1 MKSPDIPS
9 NELSRLAAL
18 KKFEILDT
26 FSEKEFDDI
35 TFLAAQICGT
45 PIALISLID
54 ENRQWFKSKVGLSE
68 AETSRN
74 IAFCAHAING
84 NELFEVQNAL
94 KDERFADN
102 PLVTGELHVRFYAG
116 MPLTTSDGLNLGT
129 LCVLDHIPRKLDD
142 NQLQA
147 MESLSRLVVRLI
159 EGRFHAIQQSRVEAE
174 LTEQRAALHESN
186 EQVHLALSVAKLGAW
201 DWSIPTNKVIYD
213 KRWYEMVGY
222 EHLELDFSLSI
233 FGKLLHPDDL
243 ASTTEL
249 LEAHLKSKADSC
261 DIEFRMV
268 HKAGHVVWINSI
280 GKVMERD
287 ADGSPIR
294 MIGMHM
300 DISER
305 KLAELAIEARDDV
318 VKRIAQIAKVGGW
331 SLDLITNELYW
342 TDGIKH
348 IHEVELDYVP
358 DVDTAIS
365 FYKPEAQT
373 VIREAIA
380 HAVKTGKSW
389 DLEQPLVTAKGNKIW
404 VRSQGSPI
412 TKDGKVVRLAG
423 ATQDITRY
431 KLAEDEIKKLAFYDA
446 LTKLPNLRLL
456 TDRLRQVIYRA
467 KRSECFGA
475 LMFIDLDNFKK
486 LNDTLGH
493 AKGDDLLQQV
503 ANRLLESVR
512 DTDIVARLGGD
523 EFVVVLDTLSRDY
536 DQAKEQ
542 AQQVGNKIINVL
554 NQRYFLGW
562 DKFDISSSI
571 GVTLLNGQQDS
582 TMLLKNA
589 DIAMYQAKADGRNCM
604 RFFDDS
610 TLKK

>member
-9 NELSRLAAL
+9 NEVSRLAAL

-26 FSEKEFDDI
+26 ISEKEFDDI
-35 TFLAAQICGT
+35 TFLASQICGT
-45 PIALISLID
+45 PIALVSFID
-54 ENRQWFKSKVGLSE
+54 ENRQWFKSKIGLSE
-68 AETSRN
+68 AETSREVS
-74 IAFCAHAING
+74 FCAHAINN

-102 PLVTGELHVRFYAG
+102 PLVTGELNVRFYAG

-129 LCVLDHIPRKLDD
+129 LCVLDHVPRKLDD

-147 MESLSRLVVRLI
+147 MESLSRLVMRLI
-159 EGRFHAIQQSRVEAE
+159 EGRLQDIQQSRVEVE
-174 LTEQRAALHESN
+174 LTEQRAALNESN
-186 EQVHLALSVAKLGAW
+186 ERVHLALSVAKLGAW
-201 DWSIPTNKVIYD
+201 DWYIPTNKVIYD

-222 EHLELDFSLSI
+222 EHLELDFSTPI
-233 FGKLLHPDDL
+233 FEKLLHPDDL
-243 ASTTEL
+243 ASTL
-249 LEAHLKSKADSC
+249 VALEAHLKSKADSY

-268 HKAGHVVWINSI
+268 HKAGHAVWVNSI

-423 ATQDITRY
+423 AAQDITRY
-431 KLAEDEIKKLAFYDA
+431 KLAEEKIKQLAFYDA
-446 LTKLPNLRLL
+446 LTKLPNRRLL
-456 TDRLRQVIYRA
+456 TDRLKQVIYRT
-467 KRSECFGA
+467 KRSRCFGA

-542 AQQVGNKIINVL
+542 ARLVGNKIINAL

-562 DKFDISSSI
+562 DKFDTSSSI

-582 TMLLKNA
+582 AMLLKNA

>member
-1 MKSPDIPS
+1 MKSPAIPS
-9 NELSRLAAL
+9 NEVSRLAAL

-35 TFLAAQICGT
+35 TLLASQVCGT

-54 ENRQWFKSKVGLSE
+54 ENRQWFKSKVGLSK
-68 AETSRN
+68 AETSREVS
-74 IAFCAHAING
+74 FCAHAINN

-94 KDERFADN
+94 EDERFADN
-102 PLVTGELHVRFYAG
+102 PLVTGELDVRFYAG
-116 MPLTTSDGLNLGT
+116 IPLTTSDGLNLGT
-129 LCVLDHIPRKLDD
+129 LCVLDHVPRKLDE
-142 NQLQA
+142 NQLQG
-147 MESLSRLVVRLI
+147 MESLSRLVMRLI
-159 EGRFHAIQQSRVEAE
+159 EGRLNDIQQSRVEAE
-174 LTEQRAALHESN
+174 LAQERVALHDSN
-186 EQVHLALSVAKLGAW
+186 ERVHLALSVAKLGAW
-201 DWSIPTNKVIYD
+201 DWYIPTNKVIYD

-222 EHLELDFSLSI
+222 EHLELDFSTPI
-233 FGKLLHPDDL
+233 FEKLLHPDDL
-243 ASTTEL
+243 ASTL
-249 LEAHLKSKADSC
+249 VALEVHLKSKADNY

-268 HKAGHVVWINSI
+268 HKAGHAVWINSI

-287 ADGSPIR
+287 ADGTPIR

-305 KLAELAIEARDDV
+305 KAAELAIEARDDV
-318 VKRIAQIAKVGGW
+318 VKRMAQIAKVGGW

-373 VIREAIA
+373 VIREAIV

-423 ATQDITRY
+423 AAQDITRY
-431 KLAEDEIKKLAFYDA
+431 KIAEEKIKKLAYFDD
-446 LTKLPNLRLL
+446 LTKLPNLRSL
-456 TDRLRQVIYRA
+456 TDGLKQVIYRA
-467 KRSECFGA
+467 KRSKCFGA
-475 LMFIDLDNFKK
+475 VLFIDLDNFKK

-523 EFVVVLDTLSRDY
+523 EFVVVLDTLSSDY

-542 AQQVGNKIINVL
+542 AQLVGNKIINAL

-562 DKFDISSSI
+562 DKFDTSSSI

-582 TMLLKNA
+582 AMLLKNA
-589 DIAMYQAKADGRNCM
+589 DTAMYQAKADGRNCM

-610 TLKK
+610 KLKK

>member
-9 NELSRLAAL
+9 NEVSRLAAL

-26 FSEKEFDDI
+26 ISEKEFDDI
-35 TFLAAQICGT
+35 TFLASQICGT
-45 PIALISLID
+45 PIALVSFID
-54 ENRQWFKSKVGLSE
+54 ENRQWFKSKIGLSE
-68 AETSRN
+68 AETSREVS
-74 IAFCAHAING
+74 FCAHAINN

-102 PLVTGELHVRFYAG
+102 PLVTGELNVRFYAG

-129 LCVLDHIPRKLDD
+129 LCVLDHVPRKLDE

-147 MESLSRLVVRLI
+147 MESLSRLVMRLI
-159 EGRFHAIQQSRVEAE
+159 EGRLHAIQQSRVEAE
-174 LTEQRAALHESN
+174 LAQERAALRESN

-213 KRWYEMVGY
+213 KRWYKMVGY
-222 EHLELDFSLSI
+222 EHLELDFSTPI
-233 FGKLLHPDDL
+233 FEKLLHPDDL
-243 ASTTEL
+243 ASTL
-249 LEAHLKSKADSC
+249 VALEAHLKSKADSY
-261 DIEFRMV
+261 DIEFRML
-268 HKAGHVVWINSI
+268 HKAGQAIWINSI

-305 KLAELAIEARDDV
+305 KAAEVAIEARDDV
-318 VKRIAQIAKVGGW
+318 VKRIAQLAKVGGW

-348 IHEVELDYVP
+348 IHEVDLDYVP
-358 DVDTAIS
+358 DVETAIS
-365 FYKPEAQT
+365 FYKPEAQA
-373 VIREAIA
+373 VIREAVA
-380 HAVKTGKSW
+380 LGMKTGKSW
-389 DLEQPLVTAKGNKIW
+389 DVELPLVTAKGNEIW
-404 VRSQGSPI
+404 IRSQGSPI

-431 KLAEDEIKKLAFYDA
+431 KIAEEKIKKLAYFDD
-446 LTKLPNLRLL
+446 LTKLPNLRSL
-456 TDRLRQVIYRA
+456 TDGLKQVIYRA
-467 KRSECFGA
+467 KRSKCFGA
-475 LMFIDLDNFKK
+475 VLFIDLDNFKK

-523 EFVVVLDTLSRDY
+523 EFVVVLDTLSSDY

-542 AQQVGNKIINVL
+542 AQLVGNKIINAL

-562 DKFDISSSI
+562 DKFDTSSSI

-582 TMLLKNA
+582 AMLLKNA
-589 DIAMYQAKADGRNCM
+589 DTAMYQAKADGRNCM

-610 TLKK
+610 KLKK

>member
-1 MKSPDIPS
+1 MKNPDIPS
-9 NELSRLAAL
+9 NEVSRLAAL

-35 TFLAAQICGT
+35 TLLASQVCGT

-54 ENRQWFKSKVGLSE
+54 ENRQWFKSKVGLSKV
-68 AETSRN
+68 ETSREVS
-74 IAFCAHAING
+74 FCAHAINN

-102 PLVTGELHVRFYAG
+102 PLVTGELNVRFYAG

-129 LCVLDHIPRKLDD
+129 LCVLDHVPRKLDD

-147 MESLSRLVVRLI
+147 MESLSRLVMRLI
-159 EGRFHAIQQSRVEAE
+159 EGRLQDIQQSRVEVE
-174 LTEQRAALHESN
+174 LTEQRAALNESN
-186 EQVHLALSVAKLGAW
+186 ERVHLALSVAKLGAW
-201 DWSIPTNKVIYD
+201 DWYIPTNKVIYD

-222 EHLELDFSLSI
+222 EHLELDFSTPI
-233 FGKLLHPDDL
+233 FEKLLHPDDL
-243 ASTTEL
+243 ASTL
-249 LEAHLKSKADSC
+249 VALEAHLKSKADSY

-287 ADGSPIR
+287 VDGSPIR

-423 ATQDITRY
+423 AAQDITRY
-431 KLAEDEIKKLAFYDA
+431 KLAEEKIKQLAFYDA
-446 LTKLPNLRLL
+446 LTKLPNRRLL
-456 TDRLRQVIYRA
+456 TDRLKQVIYRA
-467 KRSECFGA
+467 KRSKCFGA

-542 AQQVGNKIINVL
+542 AQLVGNKIINVL

-571 GVTLLNGQQDS
+571 GVALLNGQQDS
-582 TMLLKNA
+582 AILLKNA
-589 DIAMYQAKADGRNCM
+589 DIAMYQAKAHGRNCM

-610 TLKK
+610 ALKK

>member
-35 TFLAAQICGT
+35 TYLTAQICGT
-45 PIALISLID
+45 PIALISLVD
-54 ENRQWFKSKVGLSE
+54 ENRQWFKSKVGISE
-68 AETSRN
+68 AETSRD
-74 IAFCAHAING
+74 IAFCAHAINN
-84 NELFEVQNAL
+84 NELFEVQDAL

-102 PLVTGELHVRFYAG
+102 PLVTGELDVRFYAG
-116 MPLTTSDGLNLGT
+116 MPLTTSDGLNLGA
-129 LCVLDHIPRKLDD
+129 LCVLDHVPRKLDD

-147 MESLSRLVVRLI
+147 MESLSRLVMRLI
-159 EGRFHAIQQSRVEAE
+159 EGRLHAIQQSRIEIQLKE
-174 LTEQRAALHESN
+174 DQAALHESN
-186 EQVHLALSVAKLGAW
+186 ERVHLALSVAKLGAW
-201 DWSIPTNKVIYD
+201 DWYIPTNKVIYD

-305 KLAELAIEARDDV
+305 KLAELAIEARDEV
-318 VKRIAQIAKVGGW
+318 VSRTAQLAKVGGW
-331 SLDLITNELYW
+331 SLDLSRNELYW
-342 TDGIKH
+342 NDGMKR
-348 IHEVELDYVP
+348 IHEVEMDYVP
-358 DVDTAIS
+358 DLETAIS
-365 FYKPEAQT
+365 FYKPEAQA
-373 VIREAIA
+373 VIREAVA
-380 HAVKTGKSW
+380 LGMKTGKPW
-389 DLEQPLVTAKGNKIW
+389 DVELPLVTAKGNEIW
-404 VRSQGSPI
+404 IRSQGSPI

-423 ATQDITRY
+423 AAQDITRY
-431 KLAEDEIKKLAFYDA
+431 KLAEEKIKQLAFYDA

-523 EFVVVLDTLSRDY
+523 EFVVVLDTLSHDY

-542 AQQVGNKIINVL
+542 AQLVGNKIINAL

-562 DKFDISSSI
+562 DKFDTTSSI

-582 TMLLKNA
+582 AILLKNA
-589 DIAMYQAKADGRNCM
+589 DIAMYQAKADGRNCI

-610 TLKK
+610 MLK